1 MLIDNKLQ
9 LYFLMKLYIAPHVLS
24 RPKVDMGPLIHIC
37 HIEMNE
43 MSFVNIKTKKKISIP
58 MFYIYM
64 RIFPLTIIE

>member
-9 LYFLMKLYIAPHVLS
+9 QYFLMKLYIAPHVLS

-43 MSFVNIKTKKKISIP
+43 MSFVNIKTKTKKSL
-58 MFYIYM
+58 FQCF
-64 RIFPLTIIE
+64 IFICEYSH